1 MNLDFKK
8 GHVSTVVGENKD
20 NQPGRCYLGGSP
32 GMLLL
37 TPVVQQ
43 QSVATGMSIKINQ
56 VPSHTKSVGI
66 QGKQI

>member
-1 MNLDFKK
+1 M
-8 GHVSTVVGENKD
+8 VGENKD

-43 QSVATGMSIKINQ
+43 QSVATDQKAIKMNQ

>member
-20 NQPGRCYLGGSP
+20 LGRCYLGGSP